1 VAHFLSYKRGIGM
14 ICSTRKALW
23 SFALSLPIVLP
34 TAALGVYAPPEAVKA
49 DSTITV
55 TGQKQSLEELRQQ
68 ASAFV
73 KSAAIIPDEDQYARR
88 RDPLCPAVSGIDPQ
102 YAAMVVA
109 KVKAVAQA
117 ADVKIGDLKC
127 RVNLIIAFT
136 KDSDAYIVDAQK
148 KRLGLLSAMR
158 PDERTALL
166 KSIAPVRWL
175 YATKAL
181 GSDGMEIFQGSRNS
195 SILQS
200 ESGEPVNLQANR
212 GFQSSY
218 SASLIDTKLIVNLT
232 STLVVI
238 DVEKST
244 GFPLDSVAAYA
255 AMVSLAQIKL
265 TSDYSAF
272 PSILSMFS
280 AAKTPDQAPRD
291 LTEWDY
297 AYLRALYK
305 VQPNRTA
312 RVQRTRI
319 FGEMVKELA
328 K

>member
-1 VAHFLSYKRGIGM
+1 MAGTHKIITRSAILIAGVIGAD
-14 ICSTRKALW
+14 I
-23 SFALSLPIVLP
+23 
-34 TAALGVYAPPEAVKA
+34 AAAAYAPPEPIKT

-55 TGQKQSLEELRQQ
+55 TGQRLNREELRQK

-73 KSAAIIPDEDQYARR
+73 KTVVALPDEGQYARR

-117 ADVKIGDLKC
+117 AEIKIGDPKC
-127 RVNLIIAFT
+127 RANLVIAFT
-136 KDSDAYIVDAQK
+136 KNSDAYIADAQQT
-148 KRLGLLSAMR
+148 RLGLLSAMR

-166 KSIAPVRWL
+166 KSTAPVRWL
-175 YATKAL
+175 YATKAI

-200 ESGEPVNLQANR
+200 EGGEPVNLQSNR

-218 SASLIDTKLIVNLT
+218 SASLIDTKLIVDIK
-232 STLVVI
+232 STLVVVDI
-238 DVEKST
+238 EKST
-244 GFPLDSVAAYA
+244 GFLLDSVAAYA

-265 TSDYSAF
+265 TSDYGSY

-280 AAKTPDQAPRD
+280 ATKTADQAPRD
-291 LTEWDY
+291 LTQWDY

>member
-1 VAHFLSYKRGIGM
+1 MTS
-14 ICSTRKALW
+14 SNRKALW
-23 SFALSLPIVLP
+23 SFALFLPIIFP
-34 TAALGVYAPPEAVKA
+34 AAAFAAYAPPEPIKA
-49 DSTITV
+49 DGTIVV
-55 TGQKQSLEELRQQ
+55 TGEKQSLENLRQQ

-73 KSAAIIPDEDQYARR
+73 KTAATIPDEDQYARR

-102 YAAMVVA
+102 YAAMVVT
-109 KVKAVAQA
+109 KIKAVAQA

-136 KDSDAYIVDAQK
+136 NDSDTYIADAQK

-158 PDERTALL
+158 PSERTALL
-166 KSIAPVRWL
+166 KSSMPVRWL

-200 ESGEPVNLQANR
+200 EGSEPVNLQANR

-218 SASLIDTKLIVNLT
+218 SASLIDTKLIVDLT
-232 STLVVI
+232 STFVVV

-265 TSDYSAF
+265 TSDYSSY

-280 AAKTPDQAPRD
+280 RANAPETAPRD